1 MSAANNKKVRPMRV
15 EVRFYANLIRY
26 ATEESKDDSVT
37 IKAAAGSTV
46 ADVLSQIGVPD
57 DVETTTLIEGRHAQL
72 DSVVGNGDH
81 LDVFPPMSGG

>member
-37 IKAAAGSTV
+37 IKAAAGSSSDAYTRR
-46 ADVLSQIGVPD
+46 P
-57 DVETTTLIEGRHAQL
+57 TTC
-72 DSVVGNGDH
+72 
-81 LDVFPPMSGG
+81 

>member
-1 MSAANNKKVRPMRV
+1 MSAANNEKVWPMRV

-57 DVETTTLIEGRHAQL
+57 DVETTTSSRQCRV
-72 DSVVGNGDH
+72 DYVG
-81 LDVFPPMSGG
+81 STASSRRR